1 MRVCGVEMK
10 GSEAILCLLAIDSG
24 LFDIPDCRTVR
35 LPLLKDQDSEQMKKF
50 QFVFAKLA
58 EDYKI
63 DTFVI
68 RERPQKGK
76 FAGGA
81 VGFKMEAALQL
92 LPDVKTEIL
101 TSSFIKEQL
110 ARHPM
115 PIVFKETGLK
125 GFQETAF
132 ITAYC
137 FLAK

>member
-10 GSEAILCLLAIDSG
+10 GSEAILCLLASNNG

-92 LPDVKTEIL
+92 LTNAKTEIL
-101 TSSFIKEQL
+101 TSAFIKEQL
-110 ARHPM
+110 SRHPV
-115 PIVFKETGLK
+115 PIDFKETGLK

-132 ITAYC
+132 ITAYAY
-137 FLAK
+137 LAK

>member
-81 VGFKMEAALQL
+81 VGFKIEAALQL
-92 LPDVKTEIL
+92 IAGCSCTVISATALKEKLKRFPLPVD
-101 TSSFIKEQL
+101 
-110 ARHPM
+110 
-115 PIVFKETGLK
+115 FKETGLK
-125 GFQETAF
+125 VFQETAF
-132 ITAYC
+132 LAAYAY
-137 FLAK
+137 LAK

>member
-1 MRVCGVEMK
+1 
-10 GSEAILCLLAIDSG
+10 
-24 LFDIPDCRTVR
+24 
-35 LPLLKDQDSEQMKKF
+35 MKKF
-50 QFVFAKLA
+50 QFIFAKLA

-81 VGFKMEAALQL
+81 VGFKMEPALQL
-92 LPDVKTEIL
+92 LPNVKTEIL
-101 TSSFIKEQL
+101 TSAFIKEQL
-110 ARHPM
+110 ARHPV

-132 ITAYC
+132 ITAYAY
-137 FLAK
+137 LAK